1 MNVSGRFSHTYPRRM
16 TNTFLEQFYENI
28 ILSRYEEFVRFG
40 AITWFDHGKVGLD
53 TWAHYFKSGDKEYV
67 LVYEDFPGNTD
78 FDDGLSHEVVKC
90 GDETSIELRFSD
102 DARQVPNVTG
112 WFTLYQ
118 EQ

>member
-1 MNVSGRFSHTYPRRM
+1 MDNK
-16 TNTFLEQFYENI
+16 FLEQFYENV
-28 ILSRYEEFVRFG
+28 ILPRYKEAVNFG
-40 AITWFDHGKVGLD
+40 AIAWVDHGKVSMD
-53 TWAHYFKSGDKEYV
+53 AWAHYFKSNGNEYV

-102 DARQVPNVTG
+102 DAKQVPNVTG
-112 WFTLYQ
+112 WFTLYK